1 MTAVSSR
8 AVQTRRLHL
17 CLEWSGEVYPCP
29 HLWQLRS
36 RPSLRFQGH
45 GPIVKWLPALARAER
60 LPGAS
65 RHWSSPR
72 VLATS
77 VPACCV
83 APDHRPSLDLGQS
96 RHMASAFAVA
106 GWLPNAASAR
116 PTPRILGPGDRSAW
130 GAPRLPVSSGAL
142 ARPVHLP
149 DCRPPRPGVGP
160 DGRSGRD
167 IPCPQASS
175 GTLARPV
182 YQPTLGLSAGVL
194 AAAVEAFIT

>member
-1 MTAVSSR
+1 MRDLGVTVDVRNPLSDSQGPQTQGLQAALKIQVCYVMTAVSSR

-96 RHMASAFAVA
+96 RHMASTFAVA
-106 GWLPNAASAR
+106 GWQQIQCRMQPQ
-116 PTPRILGPGDRSAW
+116 PG
-130 GAPRLPVSSGAL
+130 
-142 ARPVHLP
+142 
-149 DCRPPRPGVGP
+149 
-160 DGRSGRD
+160 
-167 IPCPQASS
+167 
-175 GTLARPV
+175 
-182 YQPTLGLSAGVL
+182 
-194 AAAVEAFIT
+194 